1 MTFSHKAFCWYYSDY
16 GMARSV
22 DCISLVLRRMA
33 LFLLSVTL
41 YLFTFITYKPSE
53 PPLSIVLGLLSSY

>member
-1 MTFSHKAFCWYYSDY
+1 MTFSRNAFCWYYSDY

-22 DCISLVLRRMA
+22 VCISLVLRRMA

-41 YLFTFITYKPSE
+41 QLFTFITYKPSE
-53 PPLSIVLGLLSSY
+53 PSLSIALGLVSSY